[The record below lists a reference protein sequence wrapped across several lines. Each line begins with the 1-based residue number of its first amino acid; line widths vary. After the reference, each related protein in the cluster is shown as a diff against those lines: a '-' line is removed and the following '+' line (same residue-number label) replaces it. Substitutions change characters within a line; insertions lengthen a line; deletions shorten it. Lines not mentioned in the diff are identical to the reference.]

1 MIRDNFPTQFKL
13 ASNASKRTV
22 WDAKCQ
28 CKGESAWLKQK
39 VAIVINQVQ
48 KWFCIAGT
56 ILLQIRNENEF
67 ASQQARRVSSRNLPR
82 AHARLQ
88 LKFVERQ
95 LALGDEISTIETRHL
110 MPLSV

>member
-1 MIRDNFPTQFKL
+1 MTFPTQFKL

-28 CKGESAWLKQK
+28 GKGGSTWLKQK

-48 KWFCIAGT
+48 KWFCVAGT

-67 ASQQARRVSSRNLPR
+67 ASQQARRVSSRNLAR
-82 AHARLQ
+82 AHVLLQ
-88 LKFVERQ
+88 LKFVGRQ
-95 LALGDEISTIETRHL
+95 LCVGR
-110 MPLSV
+110 